1 MTDFS
6 ARYTCLELRDLIT
19 CFSQLS
25 STIMNRLCANMTV
38 NNSEWKLKLS
48 STILNYHDRLNGA
61 LVSVFGYL
69 IPLFLQIFFNYRK
82 KRRQGRAMKLDEMI
96 LFCSLI
102 WTVFFHMNR
111 VSTDLLVYLSKGRD
125 TLDHDPTFM
134 AWKSTATNLSNLLV
148 LTFFNASRHWY
159 VEYVL
164 SVLPVDIA
172 YSASKFQ
179 NREKVDQLYLKRWL
193 ELTFSRPIDKE

>member
-25 STIMNRLCANMTV
+25 STFMNRLYANMTV

-69 IPLFLQIFFNYRK
+69 IPLFLQIFFNNRK

-102 WTVFFHMNR
+102 WTVF
-111 VSTDLLVYLSKGRD
+111 SIWTGL
-125 TLDHDPTFM
+125 TL
-134 AWKSTATNLSNLLV
+134 
-148 LTFFNASRHWY
+148 
-159 VEYVL
+159 
-164 SVLPVDIA
+164 IC
-172 YSASKFQ
+172 
-179 NREKVDQLYLKRWL
+179 
-193 ELTFSRPIDKE
+193 

>member
-1 MTDFS
+1 MVLSFTRVWTWSVIHYHQLSCSLDVFNFNMIADESFCRLYERMIVFRSAGFAKKQAQTEIATIKISSNVSYSSYSSPGRPQDLQLATSWLKISNTTEMTDFS

-82 KRRQGRAMKLDEMI
+82 KRR
-96 LFCSLI
+96 
-102 WTVFFHMNR
+102 
-111 VSTDLLVYLSKGRD
+111 
-125 TLDHDPTFM
+125 
-134 AWKSTATNLSNLLV
+134 
-148 LTFFNASRHWY
+148 
-159 VEYVL
+159 
-164 SVLPVDIA
+164 
-172 YSASKFQ
+172 
-179 NREKVDQLYLKRWL
+179 
-193 ELTFSRPIDKE
+193 

>member
-48 STILNYHDRLNGA
+48 STILNYHERLNGA

-134 AWKSTATNLSNLLV
+134 AWKSTATNLRICWSSHSSMHP
-148 LTFFNASRHWY
+148 AIEY

-164 SVLPVDIA
+164 SVLPVYIA
-172 YSASKFQ
+172 YSASKLL

-193 ELTFSRPIDKE
+193 ELSISRPIDKE

>member
-102 WTVFFHMNR
+102 WTVF
-111 VSTDLLVYLSKGRD
+111 SIWTGLTLICLSIFLKVETHLITILPLWPG
-125 TLDHDPTFM
+125 
-134 AWKSTATNLSNLLV
+134 
-148 LTFFNASRHWY
+148 SRQPQTSAICWSSHSSMHPAIEY

-164 SVLPVDIA
+164 SVFLVYIA
-172 YSASKFQ
+172 YSASKFL

-193 ELTFSRPIDKE
+193 ELSISRPTDKE